1 MSRKLAYEICR
12 LAWPVLIAQLAVMAY
27 AVIDTMMAG
36 RFATDDLAAVGIG
49 ASIYFSVFV
58 ALMGVLL
65 AVSPTVAQ
73 LLGAG
78 RYGEIGEQVRQAMW
92 LTLALAIISILLFRY
107 PEPLLVISRAP
118 PVVADKVRAY
128 LAIAAWGAPAGLAFR
143 LFASYTTAVS
153 LPRVMMALNLLGL
166 ALKVPL
172 TWVFT
177 FGHLGAPAMGAA
189 GCALSTTLVNW
200 IICILA
206 WLWCGLSPA
215 YRSHGVFSRWS
226 WPRWDDQWRLT
237 ALGVPIGMTFLVDVT
252 AFTFM
257 ALFIARLGA
266 VNSAAHQIAANV
278 AAVMYMLP
286 LAMGNAVGVLA
297 GQAIGARRFALARS
311 TGVTGIVLALV
322 LAVLSGT
329 TLMLGASAV
338 AASYTSDASVQAV
351 AATLLVLVAGVSRVR
366 CGAGR
371 DGERAA
377 RIQTRR
383 RAVAHQRRGI
393 VGRGTRGRLSD
404 RLDRCPRSVRRGTH
418 HATGRARILGGGDR
432 GHAGGGHWHHDLLFR
447 GKLSTAR
454 ASKSRRKKAGSE
466 VTGKSTKGPQGKPRA
481 ATRRPV
487 SALFLLPEQP
497 RFLTQCWKKAFRCL
511 RQEPRQRHFD
521 TQCVLQL
528 QCSSAPFGPRAN

>member
-1 MSRKLAYEICR
+1 MSRKLAHEIYR

-27 AVIDTMMAG
+27 AVIDTIMAG

-73 LLGAG
+73 LP
-78 RYGEIGEQVRQAMW
+78 
-92 LTLALAIISILLFRY
+92 ALAATTRSENRSARRCGSTIALTVVAVLVLRY
-107 PEPLLVISRAP
+107 PDPLLAMSEAP

-166 ALKVPL
+166 MLKVPL
-172 TWVFT
+172 NWIFI
-177 FGHLGAPAMGAA
+177 FGHLGAPPMGAA

-206 WLWCGLSPA
+206 WLWCALAPA
-215 YRSHGVFSRWS
+215 YRGHGVFSRWS
-226 WPRWDDQWRLT
+226 WPRWDDQWRLS

-286 LAMGNAVGVLA
+286 LAMGNAVGVLV
-297 GQAIGARRFALARS
+297 GQAIGARQLALARS
-311 TGVTGIVLALV
+311 TGVTGH
-322 LAVLSGT
+322 
-329 TLMLGASAV
+329 GARA
-338 AASYTSDASVQAV
+338 
-351 AATLLVLVAGVSRVR
+351 RV
-366 CGAGR
+366 
-371 DGERAA
+371 
-377 RIQTRR
+377 R
-383 RAVAHQRRGI
+383 RAVRRGAHARRQ
-393 VGRGTRGRLSD
+393 RGGWL
-404 RLDRCPRSVRRGTH
+404 LYPRS
-418 HATGRARILGGGDR
+418 
-432 GHAGGGHWHHDLLFR
+432 
-447 GKLSTAR
+447 
-454 ASKSRRKKAGSE
+454 
-466 VTGKSTKGPQGKPRA
+466 
-481 ATRRPV
+481 
-487 SALFLLPEQP
+487 
-497 RFLTQCWKKAFRCL
+497 
-511 RQEPRQRHFD
+511 QR
-521 TQCVLQL
+521 
-528 QCSSAPFGPRAN
+528 